1 MARYEKQIT
10 ARDDTQS
17 IPSAQRRTAYL
28 ADLFHYLADA
38 REIRYISSALGSVAL
53 ACAER
58 ARDAAREEEK
68 KRRIILPRERERER
82 GGGEGWDVSLALC
95 CYAREIIPPEARGVS
110 DSRSLNVLM
119 HSSFC
124 SPLRNTLCFYVRR
137 CSSRAEI
144 YSSAHPP
151 IGWLTSDPQF
161 LSVTEKHPL
170 SLLIS

>member
-82 GGGEGWDVSLALC
+82 GGGRGGTCLSRYVVTLERSF
-95 CYAREIIPPEARGVS
+95 PPR
-110 DSRSLNVLM
+110 
-119 HSSFC
+119 
-124 SPLRNTLCFYVRR
+124 
-137 CSSRAEI
+137 RAE
-144 YSSAHPP
+144 SP
-151 IGWLTSDPQF
+151 IL
-161 LSVTEKHPL
+161 VR
-170 SLLIS
+170 